1 MVLEC
6 PFEVPLISASPS
18 CIFESTQWILKKVF
32 QTPKWV
38 SILSNLQTV
47 MWRSK
52 WAYAHGGC
60 DDLHHFFQQEQTC
73 LGDDSSAFN
82 SPHTLRSSRTLVHE
96 HTLLH
101 TATPTF
107 WRVKQLASLAL
118 IVQQNHESLTP
129 LHSNAAIIRITN
141 LCGNKIIAVL
151 TGKFIIINDNH
162 LSSHRVW
169 ELIFKS

>member
-1 MVLEC
+1 MHFLSQLSGFWKRFFRRLNEWV
-6 PFEVPLISASPS
+6 FSLICRQS
-18 CIFESTQWILKKVF
+18 CGALNEL
-32 QTPKWV
+32 
-38 SILSNLQTV
+38 
-47 MWRSK
+47 
-52 WAYAHGGC
+52 YAHGGC